1 MRFVNDLLDNNGK
14 FLSFNDFQTK
24 YKIITNFIQYYGL
37 CKSIKEGFGRYKE
50 FQKVKQ
56 PIRPD
61 IVSLNIYSTLL
72 GEFRTEQKSLIKW
85 RRSFNLDEN
94 LWREYSLVPFKCSSI
109 ID

>member
-1 MRFVNDLLDNNGK
+1 MIFK
-14 FLSFNDFQTK
+14 QK

-61 IVSLNIYSTLL
+61 IVSLICKFDTGCSHIYSTLL
-72 GEFRTEQKSLIKW
+72 GEFRTEQKK
-85 RRSFNLDEN
+85 FN
-94 LWREYSLVPFKCSSI
+94 
-109 ID
+109 